1 MDTLWKTR
9 NRGMP
14 HLGRYSDAD
23 VLTQNTTFIMRILK
37 RLTDI
42 LPLRWAK
49 VFTEQADRLLTEV
62 LECMGLK
69 LDMLT
74 LYFRSRVRSKCQTR
88 EVDGMMG
95 FLTEH
100 VWAVLF
106 SNPLGKVNTVYK
118 PPIKFITSFCLL
130 ESVKI

>member
-23 VLTQNTTFIMRILK
+23 VLTQNTTFVMRILK

-42 LPLRWAK
+42 HDGQRSSPNRQTG
-49 VFTEQADRLLTEV
+49 TE
-62 LECMGLK
+62 ECMGLK

-74 LYFRSRVRSKCQTR
+74 LYYRSRVRSKCQTR
-88 EVDGMMG
+88 EVDGTMG

-100 VWAVLF
+100 AWILVRSLRGYVSRILRRPSWS
-106 SNPLGKVNTVYK
+106 SN
-118 PPIKFITSFCLL
+118 IS
-130 ESVKI
+130 S